1 MLVQKV
7 VAVVAVAAAPSVVK
21 HVAVTDVWVVI
32 EPAKPLVEKK
42 EFQISNSIIYSV
54 KGPHK
59 FGLL

>member
-32 EPAKPLVEKK
+32 EPAKPIVEKK
-42 EFQISNSIIYSV
+42 EFSNF
-54 KGPHK
+54 K
-59 FGLL
+59 